1 VSLAVQVLLTG
12 LAAGAVYGL
21 VAIGHTIV
29 YRLTGIVHFAFGD
42 LLGLGVFATLLVA
55 AGTGPLTQQSAGAT
69 RFLISLAVG
78 FAVAVA
84 AGAAGYLIV
93 VQPFLARRSTIGWVG
108 ATLALGVAIRA
119 ALEAVFE
126 RPSYVFPDP
135 IPFHRLGHE
144 GFITV
149 AGAELRV
156 RAFYVVAVSVVLAAI
171 AAWALTRT
179 RFGHGVQAVAADEEG
194 AAFVGVPVE
203 PLRAV
208 AFGLAG
214 WIAAVAAVAA
224 APSAPVD
231 ALTGAL
237 LGLKGLVAALFVRF
251 AGLPHAFVAGLAVG
265 VAEAALGSDA
275 LLSGG
280 LQPGVREVLP
290 IAVVLVALALRP
302 PVEAVEE
309 PE

>member
-21 VAIGHTIV
+21 VAIGHTVV

-42 LLGLGVFATLLVA
+42 LIGLGIFATLLVA
-55 AGTGPLTQQSAGAT
+55 AGAGPLTQESADAT

-78 FAVAVA
+78 FAVAVGT
-84 AGAAGYLIV
+84 GAAGYLIV
-93 VQPFLARRSTIGWVG
+93 VQPFLARGSTIGWVG

-144 GFITV
+144 GFVTV

-156 RAFYVVAVSVVLAAI
+156 RAFYVVAVSLVLAAI
-171 AAWALTRT
+171 AAWTLTRT
-179 RFGHGVQAVAADEEG
+179 RFGRGLQAIAADEEG
-194 AAFVGVPVE
+194 AAVVGVPVE
-203 PLRAV
+203 PLRAL

-214 WIAAVAAVAA
+214 GLAAIAAVAA

-251 AGLPHAFVAGLAVG
+251 AGLPAAFAAGLALG
-265 VAEAALGSDA
+265 VVEAVLGSDA
-275 LLSGG
+275 VLSAGI
-280 LQPGVREVLP
+280 QPGFREVLP
-290 IAVVLVALALRP
+290 IAVVLLALALRP